1 MKKKKREFNFTK
13 FIKNL
18 WKGKITLWK
27 TFWGITIVLLIIF
40 GPIEFLVSKDN
51 YPVRAF
57 LNILYLIFSV
67 LSLICVWRSANNY
80 NGRRVWYYLAKLTAI
95 IDLMFSTLTAIQY
108 GGLA

>member
-13 FIKNL
+13 FTKHL
-18 WKGKITLWK
+18 WEGKITLWK
-27 TFWGITIVLLIIF
+27 TFWGISFVFLIIF
-40 GPIEFLVSKDN
+40 VPIELLVSEDN

-67 LSLICVWRSANNY
+67 FSLICVWRSANNY

-95 IDLMFSTLTAIQY
+95 IDVMFSILTAIQY

>member
-1 MKKKKREFNFTK
+1 MVEFNLTK
-13 FIKNL
+13 FTKNL
-18 WKGKITLWK
+18 WEGKITLWK
-27 TFWGITIVLLIIF
+27 TFWGISFVFLIIF
-40 GPIEFLVSKDN
+40 VPIELLVSEDN

-67 LSLICVWRSANNY
+67 FSLICVWRSANNY

>member
-18 WKGKITLWK
+18 WEGKITLWK
-27 TFWGITIVLLIIF
+27 TFWGISFVFLIIF
-40 GPIEFLVSKDN
+40 VPIELLVSEDN

-67 LSLICVWRSANNY
+67 FSLICVWRSANNY

-95 IDLMFSTLTAIQY
+95 IDVMFSILTAIQY